1 MMAAMTVVEMDEKTA
16 VWKAGEKVAMTAVWK
31 AGLWASMLVVDWVW
45 KTVG

>member
-16 VWKAGEKVAMTAVWK
+16 ETWAGEKVAMTAVWK